1 MEVDTKICQKAMF
14 CYFVNSD
21 LQFTVCFV
29 IILRRLGCFVWF
41 RSELTD
47 LLCSLEITIQAQF
60 FGPLHQFYAMSLL
73 KTL

>member
-1 MEVDTKICQKAMF
+1 MQVDTKICQKAMF

-21 LQFTVCFV
+21 LQFTVFFV

-47 LLCSLEITIQAQF
+47 LPVQFGDTIQAQF
-60 FGPLHQFYAMSLL
+60 FGPLHQFYAMILL